1 MCGILGIVGRQGVH
15 VNQLLYDGLTVL
27 QHRGQDAAGILTDQD
42 GNFRLRKSN
51 GLVADVFFKRHML
64 RLEGNVGIGHVR
76 YPTAGSSSRAEAQ
89 PFYVNSPYGIALAH
103 NGNLTNADELGVYLR
118 DECMRHINTSSDS
131 ELLLNILAVELGHRS
146 RALRIE
152 GTPHIN
158 VDTIF
163 GAVTAVNDRVRG
175 GYACVSVVSGYGLLA
190 FRDPNGIRP
199 LIFGKRSTDGG
210 DEYIVGSESVAI
222 TALGFEVV
230 RDVAPGEAIF
240 ISSSGHLF
248 SRHCAPEVPYT
259 PCIFEHVYFARP
271 DSVIDG
277 MSVYQSRLNQ
287 GRRLAERLLES
298 WADHDIDVVIPI
310 PDSGRIAALQMA
322 KTLNLPYRE
331 GFVKNRYVG
340 RTFIMPGQALREKS
354 VRRKLNAI
362 EHEFRGKNV
371 LLVDDSI
378 VRGTTSA
385 QIIEMARDVGA
396 NKVYFASA
404 APPVR
409 HPNVYGIDMPAVNE
423 FIANGRTVEEINST
437 IGSDRLFYQ
446 SLEDLIETTQQE
458 NSEVKAFDA
467 SCFNGEYI
475 TGDIDDAYLQRLY
488 EARNDGAKNKA
499 HLDDAVLEL
508 HNDEEEA

>member
-1 MCGILGIVGRQGVH
+1 MCGILGIVGRQGTH
-15 VNQLLYDGLTVL
+15 INQLLYDGLTVL
-27 QHRGQDAAGILTDQD
+27 QHRGQDAAGILTDNE

-51 GLVADVFFKRHML
+51 GLVADVFYKRHML

-103 NGNLTNADELGVYLR
+103 NGNLTNAEELGGYLR
-118 DECMRHINTSSDS
+118 DACMRHINTSSDS

-146 RALRIE
+146 RALHIE

-158 VDTIF
+158 IETVF
-163 GAVTAVNDRVRG
+163 GAVSAVNERVRG
-175 GYACVSVVSGYGLLA
+175 GYACVSVIAGYGLLA

-199 LIFGKRSTDGG
+199 LVFGKRSSDEG
-210 DEYIVGSESVAI
+210 DEYIVASESVAI
-222 TALGFEVV
+222 TALGFDIV
-230 RDVAPGEAIF
+230 RDVAPGEAVF
-240 ISSSGHLF
+240 ISTSGHLF
-248 SRHCAPEVPYT
+248 SKSCSPEVSYT

-287 GRRLAERLLES
+287 GQRLAERLVES
-298 WADHDIDVVIPI
+298 WPDHDIDVVIPI

-322 KTLNLPYRE
+322 KALNLPYRE

-396 NKVYFASA
+396 EKVYFASA

-423 FIANGRTVEEINST
+423 FIANGRTIDEINQV

-446 SLEDLIETTQQE
+446 TLEDLIDVTRQPT
-458 NSEVKAFDA
+458 SEVSSFDT
-467 SCFNGEYI
+467 SCFNGEYV
-475 TGDIDDAYLQRLY
+475 TGDIDAEYLKKLDEQ
-488 EARNDGAKNKA
+488 RNDGAKNRS
-499 HLDDAVLEL
+499 HEEDSVIDL
-508 HNDEEEA
+508 HNDEEN